1 MAAPRPVWES
11 MSHEE
16 ILVVDDEKNIRGS
29 LEGILK
35 DEGYRVRAV
44 ATAEELLKHVGQALH
59 DLVILDVWLPGMDG
73 LQALEELKR
82 LHPELPVIMISGH
95 STVEAAVKAI
105 RLGAYDFIEKPLS
118 LEKTVLAVRN
128 ALDRQRLEL
137 ENRALRQTL
146 EERYEIVGESP
157 DIQAL
162 RVQIQSA
169 APSHGRVLIRG
180 ESGTGKEL
188 IARAIHR
195 QSLRKEKPFVE
206 VNCAAIP
213 DELIESEL
221 FGHEKGAFT
230 GATTKRR
237 GKFELADGGTIFLD
251 EVGDMSL
258 KTQAKVLR
266 VLQEQTFERVGG
278 TEIITVDVRVIAASN
293 KPLEEEIQKGNFRED
308 LFYRLN
314 VIPFEI
320 PSLRERREDIPLL
333 ANYFLLLFSQEYGKR
348 KKTLSPAAMD
358 LLLQHPWPGN
368 VRELRNV
375 MERMVIMVHGDTIQD
390 ADVAPSL
397 RVRPG
402 VVSEAAAEPEVSWDG
417 PLREARERF
426 ERQYI
431 LRRLKEAHWNIS
443 RTADR
448 MGIERSNLHRKM
460 KAYGIEPPRG

>member
-1 MAAPRPVWES
+1 

-16 ILVVDDEKNIRGS
+16 ILVVDDEKNIRSS

-35 DEGYRVRAV
+35 DEGYRVRGI
-44 ATAEELLKHVGQALH
+44 ATGEELLKQVAQVVP

-73 LQALEELKR
+73 LQTLEEVKR

-95 STVEAAVKAI
+95 STVEAAVKATK
-105 RLGAYDFIEKPLS
+105 LGAYDFIEKPLS

-146 EERYEIVGESP
+146 EQRYEIVGDSP
-157 DIQAL
+157 AIQAL
-162 RVQIQSA
+162 RAQIQSA

-195 QSLRKEKPFVE
+195 QSLRRDKLFVE

-278 TEIITVDVRVIAASN
+278 TETLTVDVRVIAASN
-293 KPLEEEIQKGNFRED
+293 KALEEEIQKGTFRED

-314 VIPFEI
+314 VIPFEVS
-320 PSLRERREDIPLL
+320 PLRQRKEDIPLL
-333 ANYFLLLFSQEYGKR
+333 AAHFLRLFSEEYGKR
-348 KKTLSPAAMD
+348 EKSLSPGAMD
-358 LLLQHPWPGN
+358 LLRQHPWPGN

-375 MERMVIMVHGDTIQD
+375 MERMVIMVPGDTIQD
-390 ADVAPSL
+390 ADLAPSL
-397 RVRPG
+397 RARPG
-402 VVSEAAAEPEVSWDG
+402 VAAEAPGDQMMEWDG
-417 PLREARERF
+417 TLREARERF

-431 LRRLKEAHWNIS
+431 LRRLGEANWNIT
-443 RTADR
+443 RTAER
-448 MGIERSNLHRKM
+448 LGIERSNLHRKM
-460 KAYGIEPPRG
+460 KAYEIELPKR

>member
-1 MAAPRPVWES
+1 

-16 ILVVDDEKNIRGS
+16 ILIVDDEKNIRSS

-35 DEGYRVRAV
+35 DEGYRVRGV
-44 ATAEELLKHVGQALH
+44 PTGEDLLKQVAQGVP

-73 LQALEELKR
+73 LQALEEVKR
-82 LHPELPVIMISGH
+82 VHPELPVIMISGH
-95 STVEAAVKAI
+95 STVETAVKAT

-118 LEKTVLAVRN
+118 LEKTILAVRN
-128 ALDRQRLEL
+128 ALEHQRLEQ
-137 ENRALRQTL
+137 ENLTLRQTL
-146 EERYEIVGESP
+146 DERYDLVGESP
-157 DIQAL
+157 AIHAL
-162 RVQIQSA
+162 RIQIQSA

-195 QSLRKEKPFVE
+195 QSLRAERPFVE

-221 FGHEKGAFT
+221 FGHERGAFT

-251 EVGDMSL
+251 EVGDMSV

-278 TEIITVDVRVIAASN
+278 SETLTVDVRVIAASN
-293 KPLEEEIQKGNFRED
+293 KNLEEEIQRGNFRED

-314 VIPFEI
+314 VIPFEVL
-320 PSLRERREDIPLL
+320 PLRDRKEDIVLL
-333 ANYFLLLFSQEYGKR
+333 AEFFLGLFSREYGKR
-348 KKTLSPAAMD
+348 EKTISRDALD
-358 LLLQHPWPGN
+358 LLLRYPWPGN

-375 MERMVIMVHGDTIQD
+375 MERMVIMVPRNSIEVEDLET
-390 ADVAPSL
+390 SL
-397 RVRPG
+397 RIRV
-402 VVSEAAAEPEVSWDG
+402 EPEPVEEMKG
-417 PLREARERF
+417 TLREARE
-426 ERQYI
+426 QYEKKFI
-431 LRRLKEAHWNIS
+431 LHRLQETHWNIT
-443 RTADR
+443 RAAER
-448 MGIERSNLHRKM
+448 LGIERSNLHRKM
-460 KAYGIEPPRG
+460 KGYGIESPRD